1 MFVLI
6 HRFVQMEDID
16 DTNSSDSV
24 QIVHESIVLGVIT
37 SIGLVEDPP
46 TSTNCQS
53 NEVENNGKIM

>member
-1 MFVLI
+1 
-6 HRFVQMEDID
+6 MEDID

-46 TSTNCQS
+46 TSKNCQS